1 MFNTKAFSGRRSS
14 ARVLIQLTFAR
25 IAALGLAGTLAA
37 CGGGG
42 GGGGNSGGRSGG
54 GGDTPLS
61 YTGKTTPAVITTTNA
76 TQLTANIV
84 GGVNPTG
91 AVSSVAP
98 GSEGGGATQLERQLT
113 RAIRARPSILGLA
126 SRRLTAEPF
135 DQTKSCDGGVG
146 TVRVFGDVSASGPGT
161 ENFVWTNCL
170 TGDTTLNGSASLTVR
185 VFDQVFGILDGTFN
199 FVRVSLTS
207 PAASGTVSGEMLL
220 QVDPAANKVSTTSK
234 LITLDAGGRMTMA
247 DPDPSRSL
255 VVEDVFANLS
265 DPTSSYVETIT
276 GRLFD
281 SVEGFVD
288 IATTT
293 PLAFGSPTQL
303 FASSGEIILTGAAVT
318 GAGNRRVRV
327 VAVSATVVKLDLD
340 LDGDGTFEGTAFL
353 KWTQLTAPTGADL
366 ADTDHD
372 GMHDSWE
379 RANGFDPNVP
389 QDPSL
394 DTDMDGATDLAEYR
408 AGTNPRDPM
417 SVP

>member
-1 MFNTKAFSGRRSS
+1 VFKTKASSGRRSS
-14 ARVLIQLTFAR
+14 AAVLMQLTFAR

-42 GGGGNSGGRSGG
+42 GGGGNSGGGSGRA
-54 GGDTPLS
+54 GDTPLS
-61 YTGKTTPAVITTTNA
+61 YSGKTTPAVITTTNA
-76 TQLTANIV
+76 AQLTANIV

-91 AVSSVAP
+91 ALSSVAP
-98 GSEGGGATQLERQLT
+98 GSEGGGAKELERQLT
-113 RAIRARPSILGLA
+113 RAIRARPSILRSG
-126 SRRLTAEPF
+126 SRRVTAEPF
-135 DQTKSCDGGVG
+135 DQTETCDGGRG
-146 TVRVFGDVSASGPGT
+146 TVRVFGDVSQSGPGT

-199 FVRVSLTS
+199 FVRVSLAS
-207 PAASGTVSGEMLL
+207 PTVSGTASGEMLL
-220 QVDPAANKVSTTSK
+220 QVDPAANKETTTSK
-234 LITLDAGGRMTMA
+234 LITLEADGRMTMA
-247 DPDPSRSL
+247 DPLNPL
-255 VVEDVFANLS
+255 VVEDVFTNLS
-265 DPTSSYVETIT
+265 DPTSSFVEKIT

-281 SVEGFVD
+281 SLEGFVD
-288 IATTT
+288 ITTTT

-303 FASSGEIILTGAAVT
+303 FASSGEIILTGATVT
-318 GAGNRRVRV
+318 GAGSRRVRV
-327 VAVSATVVKLDLD
+327 VAASSNVVKLDLD

-353 KWTQLTAPTGADL
+353 KWTELTGPVGADL

-372 GMHDSWE
+372 GMHNSWE
-379 RANGFDPNVP
+379 RVNGFDPINP